1 MPLVPLEHGSKE
13 VQEQSQ
19 PGIAVGPSPQALAHY
34 STLISFS
41 FFPGLPS
48 ECEHFLCR
56 SNADCPV
63 PTDR

>member
-1 MPLVPLEHGSKE
+1 MVSLRLGLLCL
-13 VQEQSQ
+13 
-19 PGIAVGPSPQALAHY
+19 SPQALTHY
-34 STLISFS
+34 ITLFSLS

-48 ECEHFLCR
+48 EREHVLCR